1 MPVNFNE
8 PLSMLQRL
16 TEDLEYSS
24 ILDLAAT
31 MTDSREQLAAV
42 AAFTGEKD
50 VSLKKCP
57 NLCHSSLPSLAST

>member
-42 AAFTGEKD
+42 AAFTGY
-50 VSLKKCP
+50 LYTP
-57 NLCHSSLPSLAST
+57 R

>member
-42 AAFTGEKD
+42 AAFTGKGMHCGSD
-50 VSLKKCP
+50 QPKIG
-57 NLCHSSLPSLAST
+57 T